1 MSSYTKMHK
10 SHLNTIVLFT
20 VLVLMSFFS
29 CSGKTSAAETISE
42 TSTWSGLQD
51 TINAAQSGDTVT
63 LTANLKATDTDSRLQ
78 IPDGLTFTLDLN
90 GHTLD
95 RALTEPKGNA
105 GVAVFVHPGAILT
118 ITDSSAAGSGTITG
132 GYATH
137 GGGINNTGTVII
149 TGGCITGNSAE
160 DTGGGIA
167 NYGVLILMGGTVT
180 GNPSLTEGGGILNT
194 AKAYLT
200 LDTAAVSGNSAP
212 KHTDILN
219 FGSMKTVG
227 GKTVDF
233 AAVRS
238 ALELSTVLP
247 SLVLAVVLLLAV
259 HLDQYLE
266 KKQKKIMYLIAI
278 LVFTLILQNTLD
290 TWMYLA
296 GKPILLRTT
305 VSIIGYALR
314 PAILALFLHI
324 ISPERRYRLVWAA
337 VGINAVIYLT
347 AFFSP
352 LAFSF
357 SSYGHFLSGP
367 LNPSCL
373 VVSAL
378 LFFYCFYLTFR
389 VFRPK
394 TQKET
399 WIPVFVLI
407 LISIGIV
414 MDYIVEYN
422 ELSVS
427 FLTIAITIGCIM
439 YYIWL
444 HLQFVRE
451 HEQALQAEHRIQI
464 MMTQIQPHFLFNTLT
479 AIRALCIKDQNTAV
493 RTIGLFGTYLRQNLE
508 SLNQS
513 GTIPLSKELEHTR
526 IYTEIEMIRFPNI
539 RIEYDIRDEDVKIPP
554 LTVQPLVENAIRH
567 GVRSRA
573 EGIVRISTYREENEH
588 IIIIEDNGTGFK
600 NQNENNTGEIHIGIS
615 NVRERLNRM
624 CGGKMEINS
633 VLDNGTRIV
642 LRIPVNKE

>member
-1 MSSYTKMHK
+1 MSK
-10 SHLNTIVLFT
+10 SRISRSFQRSFLPLLAALILFA
-20 VLVLMSFFS
+20 VF
-29 CSGKTSAAETISE
+29 CSVPAGAEQAPPDIR
-42 TSTWSGLQD
+42 TWSGLQD
-51 TINAAQSGDTVT
+51 TINAAAPGDTVT
-63 LTANLKATDTDSRLQ
+63 LTADLKAADTDSRLQ
-78 IPDGLTFTLDLN
+78 IPDGLTVTLDLN

-95 RALTEPKGNA
+95 RALTEPRGNA
-105 GVAVFVHPGAILT
+105 GAAVFVHPGAILT

-132 GYATH
+132 GYAAH
-137 GGGINNTGTVII
+137 GGGINNTGTVIL
-149 TGGCITGNSAE
+149 TGGCITGNRAS
-160 DTGGGIA
+160 DSGGGIA
-167 NYGVLILMGGTVT
+167 NYGVLILAGGTVS
-180 GNPSLTEGGGILNT
+180 GNTSLTEGGGILNT
-194 AKAYLT
+194 AKACLT
-200 LDTAAVSGNSAP
+200 LDTAAVSDNKAP

-219 FGSMKTVG
+219 YGSVKTVTG
-227 GKTVDF
+227 NTVDF

-247 SLVLAVVLLLAV
+247 ALALAVVLLLAV

-266 KKQKKIMYLIAI
+266 KKQKKIMYLIAV
-278 LVFTLILQNTLD
+278 LVFVLILQNALD
-290 TWMYLA
+290 TWVYLA
-296 GKPILLRTT
+296 GKPILLRTA
-305 VSIIGYALR
+305 VSVVGYALR

-324 ISPERRYRLVWAA
+324 ISPERQYRLVWAA

-373 VVSAL
+373 VLSAL

-407 LISIGIV
+407 LISIGTV
-414 MDYIVEYN
+414 MDYTVEYD

-427 FLTIAITIGCIM
+427 FLTIAVTIGCIM

-479 AIRALCIKDQNTAV
+479 AVRALCIKDPKAAV
-493 RTIGLFGTYLRQNLE
+493 RTIGLFSAYLRQNLE
-508 SLNQS
+508 SLNQAEL
-513 GTIPLSKELEHTR
+513 IPLAKELEHTR
-526 IYTEIEMIRFPNI
+526 VYTDIEMIRFPQL
-539 RIEYDIRDEDVKIPP
+539 RIEYDIRDEACSVPA

-567 GVRSRA
+567 GARSRE
-573 EGIVRISTYREENEH
+573 EGIVKISACREEKAH
-588 IIIIEDNGTGFK
+588 LIVIADNGMGFDPDAVRSTGG
-600 NQNENNTGEIHIGIS
+600 THIGIS
-615 NVRERLNRM
+615 NVRERLAKL
-624 CGGKMEINS
+624 CGGTMEINS
-633 VLDNGTRIV
+633 KPGEGTKIV
-642 LRIPVNKE
+642 LTIPIHKE